1 MTTRQ
6 EAKPDSMLVPA
17 GVHPYD
23 ALRDMVAPLAHP
35 GARVIDVG
43 AGDGGQEYPSWLSQ
57 IEGHV
62 VGIDP
67 SAAIYANHGLDER
80 HQASLEEF
88 AATHPRQFDIAV
100 ASFVAEHVADPE
112 AFLAGLHQC
121 LRPGGS
127 AFILTPHVMHY
138 FGAGA
143 LVAHRL
149 RVDEWLLH
157 RLRDEAT
164 LDERHCPLEYRMNTR
179 RRLARLARRA
189 GFCRIEFHM
198 LELAQIYEPYFPR
211 LLRPFP
217 AAWSAAVHRL
227 NTPALAGTI
236 LARLETPQPI

>member
-1 MTTRQ
+1 MTTRR
-6 EAKPDSMLVPA
+6 EAKPDSILAPA

-23 ALRDMVAPLAHP
+23 ALRDMVAALAHP

-43 AGDGGQEYPSWLSQ
+43 AGDGDPDYPSWLSE

-67 SAAIYANHGLDER
+67 SAGIYANPRLDER
-80 HQASLEEF
+80 HQATLEEF
-88 AATHPRQFDIAV
+88 AAAHPRQFDIAA
-100 ASFVAEHVADPE
+100 ASFVAEHVADPG
-112 AFLAGLHQC
+112 AFLTALHLC
-121 LRPGGS
+121 LKPGGS

-143 LVAHRL
+143 LVANRL

-164 LDERHCPLEYRMNTR
+164 LHERHCPLQYRMNTR
-179 RRLARLARRA
+179 RRLERQARRA

-198 LELAQIYEPYFPR
+198 LELAELYEPYFPR
-211 LLRPFP
+211 RLRPFP
-217 AAWSAAVHRL
+217 AAWSAVVHRL
-227 NTPALAGTI
+227 NAPALAGTI
-236 LARLETPQPI
+236 LARLETPRA